1 MAKSSLAWKFLLIA
15 VVIVLALYFSSPPD
29 ERIKLGLDL
38 QGGAHI
44 LMQVEL
50 GSAVRY
56 ELGQTQQR
64 IGVNL
69 SDENLTYDSILVT
82 DDNTL
87 EVRGTD
93 PAHSAEVREVISGV
107 VQRWTITS
115 PAEGDYRMVM
125 PSDLRAFV
133 EKDAVETTLETLRN
147 RIDGLGVSD
156 PLVQPQGTNG
166 DRILVQLPGVTN
178 LLDIKDILK
187 NPAILE
193 WKEVTFPPGLQD
205 PRGWGPPATKEE
217 VLALFGGTLPDDTE
231 LIVQKDPGRDG
242 SLDEI
247 WWPLKRVSTVAGADL
262 RNAWADVNQWNEP
275 TVNFELTQDAGRRF
289 ENATKKNVGRRMAIV
304 LGDARFK
311 QVLSAPSIKSVIR
324 DTGYIEGGFTRET
337 ADMLALQLR
346 SGAFP
351 TEVTIIEERMVGPSL
366 GHDSIAAGLVSGI
379 AGFLGVMLFMLVYY
393 RLAGV
398 NAAVALALNVLL
410 VFGCLGALPFF
421 FSGARATLTLP
432 GIAGLVLTVGLAV
445 DSNVLIFE
453 RIREELRMGKTVRS
467 AVEQGFG
474 RAFMTILDCNVTTLV
489 SAFFLFS
496 YGTGPVR
503 GFAVTLTIGLFVSMF
518 TAVFISRQIFEL
530 VLNIKGRNESL
541 SI

>member
-1 MAKSSLAWKFLLIA
+1 MAKSTLAWKFLLIA
-15 VVIVLALYFSSPPD
+15 VVVAMAAFFSSPPD

-44 LMQVEL
+44 LLQVEL
-50 GSAVRY
+50 GSALRY

-69 SDENLTYDSILVT
+69 SDENLTYDSILVIGE
-82 DDNTL
+82 DTL

-93 PAHSAEVREVISGV
+93 PARGAEVREVIDGV
-107 VQRWTITS
+107 VQRWSISS
-115 PAEGDYRMVM
+115 PAAGDYLLVM
-125 PSDLRAFV
+125 PSDLRNFV
-133 EKDAVETTLETLRN
+133 ERDAVETTLETLRN

-156 PLVQPQGTNG
+156 PLVQPQGINR

-178 LLDIKDILK
+178 LLDIKGILK

-205 PRGWGPPATKEE
+205 ARGWGPPATQEE
-217 VLALFGGTLPDDTE
+217 VLALFGGTLPPDTE

-242 SLDEI
+242 SIEEI
-247 WWPLKRVSTVAGADL
+247 WWPLKRVSTVSGTDL
-262 RNAWADVNQWNEP
+262 NNAFADVNQWNEA
-275 TVNFELTQDAGRRF
+275 TVNFQLTQDAGRRF
-289 ENATKKNVGRRMAIV
+289 EAATRKNVGLRMAIV
-304 LGDARFK
+304 LGDSSSKR
-311 QVLSAPSIKSVIR
+311 VLSAPSIKSVIR
-324 DTGYIEGGFTRET
+324 DSGYIEGGFTRESAET
-337 ADMLALQLR
+337 LALQLR

-366 GHDSIAAGLVSGI
+366 GRDSIRAGLISGL
-379 AGFLGVMLFMLVYY
+379 AGFLGVMLFMLIYY
-393 RLAGV
+393 RLSGV

-410 VFGCLGALPFF
+410 VFGCLGALPFL

-453 RIREELRMGKTVRS
+453 RIREELRMGKTIRS

-503 GFAVTLTIGLFVSMF
+503 GFAVTLTIGLLVSMF
-518 TAVFISRQIFEL
+518 TAVFVSRQIFEM
-530 VLNIKGRNESL
+530 VLNIKGRKESL